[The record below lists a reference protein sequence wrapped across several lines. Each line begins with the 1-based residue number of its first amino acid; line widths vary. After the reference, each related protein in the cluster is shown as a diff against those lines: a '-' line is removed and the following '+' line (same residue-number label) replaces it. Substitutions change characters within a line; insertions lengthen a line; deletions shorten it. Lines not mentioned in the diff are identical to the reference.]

1 MFTYKLIRGS
11 LWLISLLPFPVL
23 YAISDFISL
32 FVRKFY
38 RTKVV
43 RENLRTAFPEKSAQE
58 LKDIE
63 RKFYHQLCDNFVED
77 IKMLSMS
84 KEEIMRRMTF
94 SGLEEIKKRHEAGQ
108 TLHFLYLSHF
118 GNWEWISSIN
128 YSLQPWSTSGQ
139 IYHPLRNDAM
149 DELFIHLRG
158 QYGGVNI
165 KMKETFRRIL
175 QLRKEGKNY
184 TIGFISDQQPKW
196 ASIHHFVPFLN
207 HDTAVFIGAEH
218 IARKVDAF
226 MTYGRMS
233 RPKRGYY
240 HLDIIPMEDHPA
252 SVPETTLTDRY
263 FELLEADIKEHPE
276 MWLWTHKRWSRTKEE
291 WLKRQKMDAGDDEQE
306 NDD

>member
-1 MFTYKLIRGS
+1 MTLSYKLFRGW
-11 LWLISLLPFPVL
+11 LWTISILPFPVL
-23 YAISDFISL
+23 YAYSDFICF
-32 FVRKFY
+32 FVRRFY

-43 RENLRTAFPEKSAQE
+43 RENLRSSFPEKSEAE

-63 RKFYHQLCDNFVED
+63 KKFYHQLCDNFFED
-77 IKMLSMS
+77 IKMLTMS
-84 KEEIMRRMTF
+84 KEEIMRRITF
-94 SGLEEIKKRHEAGQ
+94 GGLEEIKKRHDAGQ
-108 TLHFLYLSHF
+108 PFHFLYLSHF
-118 GNWEWISSIN
+118 GNWEWIASIS
-128 YSLQPWSTSGQ
+128 YSIQPWGHTGQ
-139 IYHPLRNDAM
+139 IYHPLSSDLM
-149 DELFIHLRG
+149 DELFIELRG
-158 QYGGVNI
+158 QYGGENI

-175 QLRKEGKNY
+175 QMRKEGVNY

-252 SVPETTLTDRY
+252 SVPETSITDRY

-291 WLKRQKMDAGDDEQE
+291 WEKRQQTTE
-306 NDD
+306 NS

>member
-1 MFTYKLIRGS
+1 MFTYKLVRGS
-11 LWLISLLPFPVL
+11 LWLVSLLPFPVL

-128 YSLQPWSTSGQ
+128 YSLQPWSSSGQ